1 MMRKSFLFI
10 GSLPT
15 KKFYFDGERNKSRD
29 VLNALRNKYGKKC
42 SVVNLSLNQ
51 YVQVIKMIFLS
62 IFFKYDFIFVSKCL
76 VGGSKA
82 IKYLQKFANK
92 SNKHR
97 IVFYLIGNGSNGFDN
112 KVIHYD
118 YVKHVRHIIVESP
131 DVELELIS
139 KKIVTKE
146 SISIVPCLKPNYLI
160 EPVEK
165 EYPVKTLK
173 LIFFSRVTELKG
185 VMDAI
190 TAVSNINEKCGK
202 NMFEL
207 DIAGGSGF
215 DEKEQMFLREVK
227 QIANQKSFVNYLGLD
242 LRIEGEESYKRL
254 QSYDLHVFPSRFYQ
268 ECAPGSII
276 DMFIAGVPTLSSDF
290 PSAKYLMNKDNSFF
304 FKMNNIAD
312 LERQLLFI
320 YNNQTALNK
329 MRIESHNNAEL
340 YSETHFIN
348 ELEMILERM
357 KK

>member
-1 MMRKSFLFI
+1 
-10 GSLPT
+10 
-15 KKFYFDGERNKSRD
+15 
-29 VLNALRNKYGKKC
+29 
-42 SVVNLSLNQ
+42 
-51 YVQVIKMIFLS
+51 
-62 IFFKYDFIFVSKCL
+62 
-76 VGGSKA
+76 
-82 IKYLQKFANK
+82 
-92 SNKHR
+92 
-97 IVFYLIGNGSNGFDN
+97 
-112 KVIHYD
+112 
-118 YVKHVRHIIVESP
+118 
-131 DVELELIS
+131 
-139 KKIVTKE
+139 
-146 SISIVPCLKPNYLI
+146 
-160 EPVEK
+160 
-165 EYPVKTLK
+165 
-173 LIFFSRVTELKG
+173 
-185 VMDAI
+185 MDAI

-340 YSETHFIN
+340 YSETHFIH

-357 KK
+357 KKMSSYNVSVLILSCDKNHDLYKWINRTCDCFLNLGIECVLVTENIIDSFDKRINSYATHNNNFDERFVFGVEQCKNDNVIVFLDDYYVHDEHLDVKLINWLGVMEKEQLAALRIASIKKMYIKKKKIKKGYYSLSRIQPYEIDFHPTIWNKKELLALIKNRRFSVEFGTVFRFIFGRQKVE